1 MSGEHRPV
9 KAMILAAGKGERMR
23 PLTLT
28 TPKPL
33 LKAGGKPLIVHHLE
47 RLRAAGFTDLVIN
60 HAWLGE
66 QLEQTLGAGD
76 TLGVDI
82 QYSAEGEP
90 LETAGGIIR
99 ALPLLTD
106 SGDDW
111 FVVINGDIWTD
122 FPLEKLQPPADPECL
137 ALLVMTDNPEHNPG
151 GDFRLQ
157 ADGLLVSESD
167 HALTFTGISL
177 LHRQLFTGL
186 DDTAGKLG
194 PVLRSAMA
202 RQKVRGLHHRGR
214 WMDIGTPERLAELDR
229 QLSEHGSTA

>member
-1 MSGEHRPV
+1 V

-23 PLTLT
+23 PLTLA

-47 RLRAAGFTDLVIN
+47 QLRAAGFTDLVIN

-66 QLEQTLGAGD
+66 QIEQTLGSGAEF
-76 TLGVDI
+76 GVDI
-82 QYSAEGEP
+82 RYSAEGEP

-106 SGDDW
+106 NGDDW

-122 FPLEKLQPPADPECL
+122 FPLDQLQPPADQACL
-137 ALLVMTDNPEHNPG
+137 ALLVMTDNPEHNPK
-151 GDFRLQ
+151 GDFSLQ
-157 ADGLLVSESD
+157 ADGRLTDGAENR
-167 HALTFTGISL
+167 LTFTGISL
-177 LHRQLFTGL
+177 LHRHLFSGL

-194 PVLRSAMA
+194 PVLRNAMA
-202 RQKVRGLHHRGR
+202 EQKVRGLHHRGQ
-214 WMDIGTPERLAELDR
+214 WMDIGTPQRLAELDQR
-229 QLSEHGSTA
+229 FAESGRRP